1 VQKIKTKPKN
11 KLKLK
16 IMKKILLLLTLIPVL
31 GTPLWAENNPPISK
45 PNIIFILADDLG
57 IGSVSCYGAD
67 HFKTPNIDKLAAS
80 GVRFSHCYASPLCG
94 PSRALLLT
102 GRYAFRTGMTS
113 NNTGD
118 RLKPANEILI
128 PTILKQGGYVTAEV
142 GKWSQL
148 PLQPGDWGFDEY
160 LRFKGS
166 GIYWNSQKAGKTYTV
181 NGKEIPLRDG
191 EYLPDLMHAFAVD
204 FIKRHKDQPFFLYYP
219 MSHVHA
225 EILPTPDSSAE
236 NKKLKRGSIPLYQD
250 NVAYMDKLVG
260 KLMDELDQL
269 KLREKTIVIFT
280 SDNGTAFGEVVKE
293 FDYPAFCT
301 IGGKRLSG
309 HKDTMLE
316 GGALVPMMISWPG
329 TTPAGQVATN
339 LISFADFFPTL
350 AELAGAKLPPGVTI
364 DGRPFTP
371 MFYGQTQGDWL
382 RQWIFVMLR
391 NNWYDRELDWKLD
404 QSGKLF
410 NMMGAPFA
418 EPLVPANP
426 ENTEAAAARQRLQAV
441 LNQLN
446 PAAGKPGLGLPKNG
460 SQPKKGKK
468 KTAEEI
474 ENASENANAPDQ

>member
-1 VQKIKTKPKN
+1 MNYTTKY
-11 KLKLK
+11 
-16 IMKKILLLLTLIPVL
+16 ILTLWAIVFGAAVFTRAAEIPQV
-31 GTPLWAENNPPISK
+31 AK
-45 PNIIFILADDLG
+45 PNIILILADDLG

-80 GVRFSHCYASPLCG
+80 GIRFTHCYAAPLCG

-102 GRYAFRTGMTS
+102 GRYAFRTGMTE
-113 NNTGD
+113 NYTGD
-118 RLKPANEILI
+118 RMKPDKEILI
-128 PTILKQGGYVTAEV
+128 PTVLKQAGYVTAEV

-148 PLQPGDWGFDEY
+148 PLQPSDWGFDEY
-160 LRFKGS
+160 LRFKDS
-166 GIYWNSQKAGKTYTV
+166 GKYWNYQKGGKTYTV
-181 NGKEIPLRDG
+181 NGKEVPLKDG

-204 FIKRHKDQPFFLYYP
+204 FIKRHQNQTFFLYYP
-219 MSHVHA
+219 MSHVHDK
-225 EILPTPDSSAE
+225 ILPTPDSSPE
-236 NKKLKRGSIPLYQD
+236 NKKLKEGSIPLYQD
-250 NVAYMDKLVG
+250 YVAYMDKLVG
-260 KLMDELDQL
+260 KLMAELDQL
-269 KLREKTIVIFT
+269 KLREKTIVIFA
-280 SDNGTAFGEVVKE
+280 SDNGTAYPMVYRK
-293 FDYPAFCT
+293 FDYPSFCT

-309 HKDTMLE
+309 CKGTMLE

-364 DGRPFTP
+364 DGKPFTP
-371 MFYGQTQGDWL
+371 MFHGLTQGDWL
-382 RQWIFVMLR
+382 RNWIFVMLR

-404 QSGKLF
+404 QSGELF
-410 NMMGAPFA
+410 DMTGAPFA

-446 PAAGKPGLGLPKNG
+446 PAAGWKDPKRAEKNQK
-460 SQPKKGKK
+460 SKSPKK
-468 KTAEEI
+468 KTTEEI